1 MNRAGATDTTTE
13 PSTSETAKGVT
24 NEAPLVRATPAPP
37 VRGDATT
44 GTETVASGTSVG
56 AKKATDETNAI
67 ANATSLSVDVKTPST
82 ANDAHALPLVSD
94 THSTPTKMGTNLYDV
109 SWSLEEQSVLE
120 KGLETFPESAY
131 GGLWRYVKIAAHLPA
146 KGVRDVALRV
156 RWMKR
161 KRLGEKGTNKRRKA
175 NAGDPSANAHLGAG
189 AGSIPPGAGGEKK
202 ALNGAEIRDTRNAKK
217 SGGDTG
223 GGAEGRRRGPA
234 PGSNRSA
241 NVGATVSTG
250 RPRSVF
256 SMQMPG
262 SGEARVVVNG
272 AGDFLG
278 GAATIS
284 NARGGGGHI
293 LGGRVQGG
301 PPGYG
306 AMGGGMGTGV
316 LPVPG
321 VPGYAHHPPGMP
333 PGMYPHA
340 YPLAGMAPGMPP
352 GMPPPGAAPPSAHVF
367 RVPPPAAPS
376 GALED
381 HGGVEITAGVGAIDR
396 RLYGRLVSNGA
407 IIARLR
413 DDDAARDEN
422 ASLGVASHGETSD
435 AKTVACE
442 TNTALLSPKERISL
456 LTEFRDTLLDIL
468 ETMRVTGGIMQRMPP
483 LPVAVDGALAS
494 VVLPPPKTEYAYA
507 VLDASGSVAPSAA
520 RRDPISMT
528 FVPMTNGKLEAATTT
543 PTGGSVERLKS
554 TTRQPPRKRL
564 KTTQNEE
571 SESVKSA
578 KSPKNKNNRGNKGGR
593 GGKK

>member
-13 PSTSETAKGVT
+13 PSTSQAKGLT
-24 NEAPLVRATPAPP
+24 TEGELVRASALP
-37 VRGDATT
+37 VRGDAETGPKSVATT
-44 GTETVASGTSVG
+44 NSEGAQKETAN
-56 AKKATDETNAI
+56 KNA
-67 ANATSLSVDVKTPST
+67 ANASESVDAAPST
-82 ANDAHALPLVSD
+82 ANDGPGLPLPLVPNPNP
-94 THSTPTKMGTNLYDV
+94 PTKMGTNLYDV

-120 KGLETFPESAY
+120 KGLQTYAESAY

-161 KRLGEKGTNKRRKA
+161 KHAGEKSTAKRRKA
-175 NAGDPSANAHLGAG
+175 SAVESANDAGTG
-189 AGSIPPGAGGEKK
+189 AGSIPGGGEKK
-202 ALNGAEIRDTRNAKK
+202 RDGDVRAERMTKK
-217 SGGDTG
+217 SGGDVKTP
-223 GGAEGRRRGPA
+223 RRGPNQ
-234 PGSNRSA
+234 GSNRSA
-241 NVGATVSTG
+241 NQGATGAG

-256 SMQMPG
+256 SMPMPG
-262 SGEARVVVNG
+262 SGASRFGGG
-272 AGDFLG
+272 AADAPGV
-278 GAATIS
+278 AATIS
-284 NARGGGGHI
+284 GARGGGGHI

-340 YPLAGMAPGMPP
+340 YPLAGAPPGMPP

-422 ASLGVASHGETSD
+422 ASRWISSHRETSD
-435 AKTVACE
+435 AKTVARE
-442 TNTALLSPKERISL
+442 TNTALLSPKERVSL

-494 VVLPPPKTEYAYA
+494 VVLPPPKTKYAYA

-520 RRDPISMT
+520 RRDPSAMT

-543 PTGGSVERLKS
+543 TTGPVERLKS
-554 TTRQPPRKRL
+554 TTSERPRKRSE
-564 KTTQNEE
+564 TTRNE
-571 SESVKSA
+571 SESVKSV
-578 KSPKNKNNRGNKGGR
+578 KSLKNNRGNKGGR

>member
-67 ANATSLSVDVKTPST
+67 ANATDSSVDVKTPST

-161 KRLGEKGTNKRRKA
+161 KQLGEKGTNKRRKA
-175 NAGDPSANAHLGAG
+175 SAGDPSANAHLGAG

-202 ALNGAEIRDTRNAKK
+202 ALNGAE
-217 SGGDTG
+217 
-223 GGAEGRRRGPA
+223 GRRRGPD

-241 NVGATVSTG
+241 NVGATVRTG

-256 SMQMPG
+256 SMPMPG
-262 SGEARVVVNG
+262 SGEARVIVN
-272 AGDFLG
+272 

-340 YPLAGMAPGMPP
+340 YPLAGAPPGMPP

-396 RLYGRLVSNGA
+396 GLYGRLVSNGA

-422 ASLGVASHGETSD
+422 ASLGISSRGETSD
-435 AKTVACE
+435 AKTVARE
-442 TNTALLSPKERISL
+442 TNTALLSPKERVSL

-494 VVLPPPKTEYAYA
+494 VVLPPPQTKYAYA

-520 RRDPISMT
+520 RRDPSAMT

-543 PTGGSVERLKS
+543 TTGPVERLKS
-554 TTRQPPRKRL
+554 TTSKQPRKRS
-564 KTTQNEE
+564 KTTQNESE
-571 SESVKSA
+571 SARSVKS
-578 KSPKNKNNRGNKGGR
+578 PKNNRGNKGGR

>member
-44 GTETVASGTSVG
+44 GTETVGTGTSLPG

-67 ANATSLSVDVKTPST
+67 ANAADSSVDVKTPST

-161 KRLGEKGTNKRRKA
+161 KQLGEKGTNKRRKA
-175 NAGDPSANAHLGAG
+175 SAGDPSANAHLGAG
-189 AGSIPPGAGGEKK
+189 AGSIPGAGGEKK
-202 ALNGAEIRDTRNAKK
+202 ALNGAEIRTERNAKK
-217 SGGDTG
+217 SGGDKG
-223 GGAEGRRRGPA
+223 GGAEGRRRGPN

-241 NVGATVSTG
+241 NVGATGTG

-256 SMQMPG
+256 SMPMPG

-272 AGDFLG
+272 AADALG

-340 YPLAGMAPGMPP
+340 YPLAGMPP

-413 DDDAARDEN
+413 DDDAARDGS
-422 ASLGVASHGETSD
+422 ASLGISSHGETSD
-435 AKTVACE
+435 AKTVARE

-494 VVLPPPKTEYAYA
+494 VVLPPPKTKYAYT

-520 RRDPISMT
+520 RRDPSAMT
-528 FVPMTNGKLEAATTT
+528 FVPMTNGKLEATTT
-543 PTGGSVERLKS
+543 TTTGGSVERLKS
-554 TTRQPPRKRL
+554 TTSKQPRKRS
-564 KTTQNEE
+564 KTTQNE
-571 SESVKSA
+571 SKSAGRSVKS
-578 KSPKNKNNRGNKGGR
+578 PKNNRGNKEGR

>member
-67 ANATSLSVDVKTPST
+67 ANATDSSVDVKTPST

-161 KRLGEKGTNKRRKA
+161 KQLGEKGTNKRRKA
-175 NAGDPSANAHLGAG
+175 SAGDPSANAHLGAG

-202 ALNGAEIRDTRNAKK
+202 AIN
-217 SGGDTG
+217 
-223 GGAEGRRRGPA
+223 GAEGRNRGPT

-241 NVGATVSTG
+241 NVGATVRTG

-256 SMQMPG
+256 SMPMPG
-262 SGEARVVVNG
+262 SGEARVIVN
-272 AGDFLG
+272 

-284 NARGGGGHI
+284 NARGGGHI

-340 YPLAGMAPGMPP
+340 YPLAGAPPGMPP
-352 GMPPPGAAPPSAHVF
+352 GMPPPGAAPPSARVF
-367 RVPPPAAPS
+367 RVPPPRRRPARWRTTEGSRSPRASARSTAVCTGGSSPTAPS
-376 GALED
+376 SRG
-381 HGGVEITAGVGAIDR
+381 
-396 RLYGRLVSNGA
+396 
-407 IIARLR
+407 
-413 DDDAARDEN
+413 
-422 ASLGVASHGETSD
+422 
-435 AKTVACE
+435 
-442 TNTALLSPKERISL
+442 
-456 LTEFRDTLLDIL
+456 F
-468 ETMRVTGGIMQRMPP
+468 
-483 LPVAVDGALAS
+483 
-494 VVLPPPKTEYAYA
+494 
-507 VLDASGSVAPSAA
+507 
-520 RRDPISMT
+520 
-528 FVPMTNGKLEAATTT
+528 ATTT
-543 PTGGSVERLKS
+543 PRATKTRRSGFRLAAKPP
-554 TTRQPPRKRL
+554 TRKPSLAKRTPRFYPRRNAFL
-564 KTTQNEE
+564 C
-571 SESVKSA
+571 
-578 KSPKNKNNRGNKGGR
+578 
-593 GGKK
+593 

>member
-1 MNRAGATDTTTE
+1 M
-13 PSTSETAKGVT
+13 P
-24 NEAPLVRATPAPP
+24 
-37 VRGDATT
+37 
-44 GTETVASGTSVG
+44 
-56 AKKATDETNAI
+56 
-67 ANATSLSVDVKTPST
+67 
-82 ANDAHALPLVSD
+82 
-94 THSTPTKMGTNLYDV
+94 
-109 SWSLEEQSVLE
+109 
-120 KGLETFPESAY
+120 
-131 GGLWRYVKIAAHLPA
+131 
-146 KGVRDVALRV
+146 
-156 RWMKR
+156 
-161 KRLGEKGTNKRRKA
+161 
-175 NAGDPSANAHLGAG
+175 
-189 AGSIPPGAGGEKK
+189 
-202 ALNGAEIRDTRNAKK
+202 
-217 SGGDTG
+217 
-223 GGAEGRRRGPA
+223 
-234 PGSNRSA
+234 
-241 NVGATVSTG
+241 
-250 RPRSVF
+250 
-256 SMQMPG
+256 MPG

-272 AGDFLG
+272 AADLLG

-284 NARGGGGHI
+284 NIGAGGGGHI

-340 YPLAGMAPGMPP
+340 YPLAGAPPGMPP
-352 GMPPPGAAPPSAHVF
+352 GMPPPGAAPSAHVF

-422 ASLGVASHGETSD
+422 ASRWISSHRETSD
-435 AKTVACE
+435 AKTVARE
-442 TNTALLSPKERISL
+442 TNTALLSPKERVSL

-494 VVLPPPKTEYAYA
+494 VVLPPPKTKYAYA

-520 RRDPISMT
+520 RRDPSAMT

-543 PTGGSVERLKS
+543 TTGPVERLKS
-554 TTRQPPRKRL
+554 TTSERPRKRSE
-564 KTTQNEE
+564 TTRNE
-571 SESVKSA
+571 SESVKSV
-578 KSPKNKNNRGNKGGR
+578 KSLKNNRGNKGGR

>member
-56 AKKATDETNAI
+56 AKKATDETIAMAI
-67 ANATSLSVDVKTPST
+67 ATDSSVDVKTPST

-94 THSTPTKMGTNLYDV
+94 TRSTPTKMGTNLYDV

-131 GGLWRYVKIAAHLPA
+131 GGLWRYVKIAARLPA

-161 KRLGEKGTNKRRKA
+161 KQLGEKGTNKRRKA
-175 NAGDPSANAHLGAG
+175 SAGDPSANAHLGAG

-202 ALNGAEIRDTRNAKK
+202 ALNGAEIR
-217 SGGDTG
+217 
-223 GGAEGRRRGPA
+223 RRGPT

-241 NVGATVSTG
+241 NVGATGTG

-256 SMQMPG
+256 SMPMPG
-262 SGEARVVVNG
+262 SGEARVAVNG
-272 AGDFLG
+272 AADFVG

-284 NARGGGGHI
+284 NILIIGGGHI

-340 YPLAGMAPGMPP
+340 YPLAGAPPGMPP

-422 ASLGVASHGETSD
+422 ASLGISSRGETSD
-435 AKTVACE
+435 AKTVARE
-442 TNTALLSPKERISL
+442 TNTALLSPKERVSL

-494 VVLPPPKTEYAYA
+494 VVLPPPQTKYAYA

-520 RRDPISMT
+520 RRDQSAMT
-528 FVPMTNGKLEAATTT
+528 FVPMTNGKLEAAATTT
-543 PTGGSVERLKS
+543 TGPVERFKRS
-554 TTRQPPRKRL
+554 TSERPRIRSETTR
-564 KTTQNEE
+564 NE
-571 SESVKSA
+571 SESAKSVKSL
-578 KSPKNKNNRGNKGGR
+578 KNNRGNKGGR